1 MTITELSIKRPSLV
15 IIVFSALIVLG
26 LFAYRQLKYELLPKI
41 SPPIITITTIYP
53 GASPNE
59 VETGVTKLIEDAISG
74 MDKVSDVRSSSS
86 EGVSFVTVEL
96 LQSAN
101 TDLSLQDA
109 QRKVGQIT
117 SQLPTGAKA
126 PTISKFALDEIP
138 ILRMGVSAD
147 MDSKVFYQFVKDK
160 LQPLLSRVP
169 GVGQIVL
176 VGGEEREIKV
186 NLDLQKLRSYGLS
199 IPQVTQVIKTA
210 NLDFPTG
217 KIKDKDGQF
226 IVRIAGKLT
235 SVEGLKNLTIG
246 ESRLGGEIKLSD
258 IAEVEDG
265 IKDYTNIARINFRN
279 TIGVIL
285 QKQNDAN
292 AVEVS
297 KLVRKEVERI
307 ENVYKANNLKFEIA
321 QDGSLF
327 TIDAADAV
335 KSDLALAVLLVSI
348 VMLMF
353 LHSVRNSLI
362 VLVAIPCSLISTFI
376 AIWALGFS
384 LNLMT
389 LLGLSLVVGIL
400 VDDSIVVL
408 ENIYHHLE
416 KKEESR
422 LAALRGRN
430 EIGFAALA
438 ITFVDVAVFLPLT
451 LVGGLVGNILR
462 EFSAVVVVSTLMSL
476 FVSFTVTPM
485 LASRFAKLER
495 LTKRTLLGRFAVWFE
510 KKFKELTEK
519 YVVLL
524 NWALK
529 NRIKVAMLT
538 VAAFI
543 ATFALIPLGFIG
555 AEFMTQ
561 SDRGEFAV
569 ALELAPGTTIE
580 QTNKASQQVEKMIGR
595 MPEVERIYSNVGVS
609 SEGLLGFSSSNT
621 TEITVTLIPK
631 EQRIK
636 STEEVGN
643 DIKKMAQT
651 IPGVKVRINPIG
663 IFGVAN
669 QTPIQLIV
677 NGPEYSTV
685 LKTATNLENIIKTIP
700 GTADVR
706 LSATDGNPETRIEID
721 RRKLTS
727 FGLSIAEVGQTLQVA
742 LTGDDNSTLR
752 DGETEYD
759 IRIALDQFDRSKTDN
774 LGNISFVN
782 RKGQQIY
789 LKQFANI
796 YRSTGPTKLSREA
809 RSAAVTI
816 YSQVQGGR
824 TTGAISQDMEKQ
836 FKNYKFPPGVTYS
849 YQGDVKNQRES
860 FGDLGLAMLAAILFT
875 YMVMVALYDSFV
887 YPFVILFSIPLAMI
901 GALLALGL
909 TLKALNIFTI
919 LGIIML
925 TGLVAKNAILLV
937 DRTNFMRAQGESVHD
952 ALIDGVR
959 MRIRPIFMTTLTM
972 IFAMTPIALSKASG
986 AEWKSGLAWALIG
999 GLISS
1004 LLLTLIIVPLVYTK
1018 VEEYRVRIPA
1028 LFKRATVLLKIRK
1041 ASNVP
1046 NSVAEDLGLSK

>member
-1 MTITELSIKRPSLV
+1 MTITELSIKRPSL
-15 IIVFSALIVLG
+15 IIIIFSALIVLG
-26 LFAYRQLKYELLPKI
+26 LFAFRQLQYELLPKI

-59 VETGVTKLIEDAISG
+59 VENGVTKLIEDAVSG
-74 MDKVSDVRSSSS
+74 MDKVSDVRSTSS
-86 EGVSFVTVEL
+86 EGVSFITVEL

-109 QRKVGQIT
+109 QRKVGEIT
-117 SQLPTGAKA
+117 SQLPSEAKT
-126 PTISKFALDEIP
+126 PTISKFALDELP
-138 ILRMGVSAD
+138 VLRMGVSAD
-147 MDSKVFYQFVKDK
+147 MDTKTFYQFVKDK

-186 NLDLQKLRSYGLS
+186 NLDLQKLRAYGFS
-199 IPQVTQVIKTA
+199 IPQVTQVIKAA

-217 KIKDKDGQF
+217 KIKDQDGQF
-226 IVRIAGKLT
+226 IVRVAGKLT
-235 SVEGLKNLTIG
+235 SVDDLKNLIIG
-246 ESRLGGEIKLSD
+246 ESRLGGQIKLSD

-265 IKDYTNIARINFRN
+265 IKEYTNIVRINFRS
-279 TIGVIL
+279 TVGLIL
-285 QKQNDAN
+285 QKQTDAN

-297 KLVRKEVERI
+297 RLVRKEIQRI
-307 ENVYKANNLKFEIA
+307 ESVYKTNNLKFEIA
-321 QDGSLF
+321 QDASLF

-335 KSDLALAVLLVSI
+335 KSDLALAVVLVSI

-353 LHSVRNSLI
+353 LHSVRNSVI
-362 VLVAIPCSLISTFI
+362 VLIAIPCSLISTFI
-376 AIWALGFS
+376 AIWALGFT

-416 KKEESR
+416 KGEESKI
-422 LAALRGRN
+422 AALRGRN

-451 LVGGLVGNILR
+451 LVGGIIGNILR
-462 EFSAVVVVSTLMSL
+462 EFSAVIVVSTLMSL

-495 LTKRTLLGRFAVWFE
+495 LTSRTLLGKFALWFE
-510 KKFKELTEK
+510 QKFKELTEN
-519 YVVLL
+519 YVQLL
-524 NWALK
+524 KWALK
-529 NRIKVAMLT
+529 NRIKVALL
-538 VAAFI
+538 VVVAFI

-569 ALELAPGTTIE
+569 SLELAPGTTIE
-580 QTNKASQQVEKMIGR
+580 KTNKVSQQIEKMIGK
-595 MPEVERIYSNVGVS
+595 MPEVERMYANVGS
-609 SEGLLGFSSSNT
+609 STEGLVGFASSNS
-621 TEITVTLIPK
+621 TEITVTLVPK
-631 EQRIK
+631 EARIK
-636 STEEVGN
+636 STDQVGN
-643 DIKKMAQT
+643 EIKQMVQR

-663 IFGVAN
+663 IFGTAN
-669 QTPIQLIV
+669 QTPLQLII
-677 NGPEYSTV
+677 NGPEYSSV
-685 LKTATNLENIIKTIP
+685 LKTANEIQNIVKKIP

-706 LSATDGNPETRIEID
+706 LSAEDGNPETRVVID

-727 FGLSIAEVGQTLQVA
+727 FGLSIADVGQTLQVA

-752 DGETEYD
+752 EGDTDYD
-759 IRIALDQFDRSKTDN
+759 IRIVLDQFDRSKTDN
-774 LGNISFVN
+774 LGNISFTN

-796 YRSTGPTKLSREA
+796 YQSTGPTKLSREA
-809 RSAAVTI
+809 RSAAVTV

-824 TTGAISQDMEKQ
+824 TTGAISQDIEKA
-836 FKNYKFPPGVTYS
+836 FTKYKFPPGVTYS
-849 YQGDVKNQRES
+849 WQGDIKNQRDS
-860 FGDLGLAMLAAILFT
+860 FGDLGLAMFAAILFT
-875 YMVMVALYDSFV
+875 YMVMVALYDSFI
-887 YPFVILFSIPLAMI
+887 YPLVILFSIPLAMI
-901 GALLALGL
+901 GALLALAL
-909 TLKALNIFTI
+909 TMKALNIFTI

-937 DRTNFMRAQGESVHD
+937 DRTNFMRAQGESVID
-952 ALIDGVR
+952 ALIDAVK

-972 IFAMTPIALSKASG
+972 IFAMMPIAFSTSSG

-999 GLISS
+999 GLTSS
-1004 LLLTLIIVPLVYTK
+1004 LLLTLLIVPLVYTK
-1018 VEEYRVRIPA
+1018 VEEYRVRIPV
-1028 LFKRATVLLKIRK
+1028 LFGKVSEL
-1041 ASNVP
+1041 
-1046 NSVAEDLGLSK
+1046 LGLKKKTVEPNPVP

>member
-1 MTITELSIKRPSLV
+1 MTITELSIKRPSL
-15 IIVFSALIVLG
+15 IIIIFSALIVLG
-26 LFAYRQLKYELLPKI
+26 LFAFRQLQYELLPKI

-59 VETGVTKLIEDAISG
+59 VENGVTKLIEDAVSG
-74 MDKVSDVRSSSS
+74 MDKVSDVRSTSS
-86 EGVSFVTVEL
+86 EGVSFITVEL

-109 QRKVGQIT
+109 QRKVGEIT
-117 SQLPTGAKA
+117 SQLPSEAKT
-126 PTISKFALDEIP
+126 PTISKFALDELP
-138 ILRMGVSAD
+138 VLRMGVSAD
-147 MDSKVFYQFVKDK
+147 MDTKTFYQFVKDK

-186 NLDLQKLRSYGLS
+186 NLDLQKLRAYGFS
-199 IPQVTQVIKTA
+199 IPQVTQVIKAA

-217 KIKDKDGQF
+217 KIKDQDGQF
-226 IVRIAGKLT
+226 IVRVAGKLT
-235 SVEGLKNLTIG
+235 SVDDLKNLTIG

-258 IAEVEDG
+258 VAEVEDG
-265 IKDYTNIARINFRN
+265 IKDYTNIVRINFRS
-279 TIGVIL
+279 TIGLIL
-285 QKQNDAN
+285 QKQTDAN
-292 AVEVS
+292 AVDVA
-297 KLVRKEVERI
+297 KLVRKEIQRI
-307 ENVYKANNLKFEIA
+307 ESVYKANNLKFEIA
-321 QDGSLF
+321 QDASLF
-327 TIDAADAV
+327 TIDAANAV
-335 KSDLALAVLLVSI
+335 KSDLALAVVLVSI

-353 LHSVRNSLI
+353 LHSVRNSVI
-362 VLVAIPCSLISTFI
+362 VLIAIPCSLISTFI
-376 AIWALGFS
+376 AIWALGFT

-416 KKEESR
+416 KGEESR
-422 LAALRGRN
+422 VAALRGRN

-451 LVGGLVGNILR
+451 LVGGIVGNILR

-495 LTKRTLLGRFAVWFE
+495 LTSRTLLGKFALWFE
-510 KKFKELTEK
+510 QKFKELTEN
-519 YVVLL
+519 YVQLL
-524 NWALK
+524 KWALK
-529 NRIKVAMLT
+529 NRIKVALL
-538 VAAFI
+538 VVVAFI

-569 ALELAPGTTIE
+569 SLELAPGTTIE
-580 QTNKASQQVEKMIGR
+580 KTNKVSQQIEKMIGK
-595 MPEVERIYSNVGVS
+595 MPEVERMYANVGS
-609 SEGLLGFSSSNT
+609 STEGLVGFASSNS
-621 TEITVTLIPK
+621 TEITVTLVPK
-631 EQRIK
+631 EARIK
-636 STEEVGN
+636 STDQVGN
-643 DIKKMAQT
+643 EIKQMVQR

-663 IFGVAN
+663 IFGTAN
-669 QTPIQLIV
+669 QTPIQLII
-677 NGPEYSTV
+677 NGPDYNVV
-685 LKTATNLENIIKTIP
+685 LKTANEVQNMVKKIP

-706 LSATDGNPETRIEID
+706 LSAEDGNPETRVEID

-727 FGLSIAEVGQTLQVA
+727 FGLSIADVGQTLQVA

-752 DGETEYD
+752 EGDTDYD
-759 IRIALDQFDRSKTDN
+759 IRIVLDQFDRSKTDN
-774 LGNISFVN
+774 LGNISFTN

-796 YRSTGPTKLSREA
+796 YQSTGPTKLSREA
-809 RSAAVTI
+809 RSAAVTV

-824 TTGAISQDMEKQ
+824 TTGAISQDIEKA
-836 FKNYKFPPGVTYS
+836 FTKYKFPPGVTYS
-849 YQGDVKNQRES
+849 WQGDIKNQRDS
-860 FGDLGLAMLAAILFT
+860 FGDLGLAMFAAILFT
-875 YMVMVALYDSFV
+875 YMVMVALYDSFI
-887 YPFVILFSIPLAMI
+887 YPLVILFSIPLAMI
-901 GALLALGL
+901 GALLALAL
-909 TLKALNIFTI
+909 TMKALNIFTI

-937 DRTNFMRAQGESVHD
+937 DRTNFMRAQGESVID
-952 ALIDGVR
+952 ALIDAVK

-972 IFAMTPIALSKASG
+972 IFAMMPIAFSTSSG

-999 GLISS
+999 GLTSS
-1004 LLLTLIIVPLVYTK
+1004 LLLTLLIVPLVYTK
-1018 VEEYRVRIPA
+1018 VEEYRVRIPV
-1028 LFKRATVLLKIRK
+1028 LFGKVSEL
-1041 ASNVP
+1041 
-1046 NSVAEDLGLSK
+1046 LGLKKKTVEPNPVP

>member
-26 LFAYRQLKYELLPKI
+26 LFAFRQLKYELLPKI

-59 VETGVTKLIEDAISG
+59 VETGVTKPIEDAVSG
-74 MDKVSDVRSSSS
+74 MDKVTNVRSSSS

-101 TDLSLQDA
+101 TDISLQDA

-117 SQLPTGAKA
+117 SQLPSGTKA

-138 ILRMGVSAD
+138 ILRMGISAD
-147 MDSKVFYQFVKDK
+147 MDSRKFYQFAKDK
-160 LQPLLSRVP
+160 IQPLLSRVP

-176 VGGEEREIKV
+176 LGGEEREIKV
-186 NLDLQKLRSYGLS
+186 NLDLQKLRAYGLS

-235 SVEGLKNLTIG
+235 SVEDLKNLTIG
-246 ESRLGGEIKLSD
+246 ESRLGGEIKLSAV
-258 IAEVEDG
+258 AEVEDG

-297 KLVRKEVERI
+297 RLVRKEIERI
-307 ENVYKANNLKFEIA
+307 ESVYKSNNLKFEIA

-327 TIDAADAV
+327 TIDAANAV

-416 KKEESR
+416 KGEESR
-422 LAALRGRN
+422 VAALRGRN

-451 LVGGLVGNILR
+451 LVGGMVGNILR
-462 EFSAVVVVSTLMSL
+462 EFSAVIVVSTLMSL

-495 LTKRTLLGRFAVWFE
+495 LSSRTLLGSFAVWFE
-510 KKFKELTEK
+510 KKFKQLTEN
-519 YVVLL
+519 YIVLL
-524 NWALK
+524 KWALK
-529 NRIKVAMLT
+529 NRIKVALLT
-538 VAAFI
+538 IAAFI

-561 SDRGEFAV
+561 TDRGEFSV
-569 ALELAPGTTIE
+569 SLELAPGTTIE
-580 QTNKASQQVEKMIGR
+580 QTNIASQKVEKMIGK
-595 MPEVERIYSNVGVS
+595 MPEVERMYSNVGVS
-609 SEGLLGFSSSNT
+609 SEGLVGFSSSNT
-621 TEITVTLIPK
+621 TEITVTLVPRN
-631 EQRIK
+631 QRIK
-636 STEEVGN
+636 STDQVGN
-643 DIKKMAQT
+643 EIKQMVQT
-651 IPGVKVRINPIG
+651 IPGVKVRVNPIG

-669 QTPIQLIV
+669 QTPIMLII
-677 NGPEYSTV
+677 NGPNYADV
-685 LKTATNLENIIKTIP
+685 VKTAHEIQNIVKIIP

-706 LSATDGNPETRIEID
+706 LSAEDGNPETRIEID

-727 FGLSIAEVGQTLQVA
+727 FGLSVAEIGQALQIA
-742 LTGDDNSTLR
+742 LTGDDDSKLR
-752 DGETEYD
+752 DGDTEYD

-774 LGNISFVN
+774 LGNISFMN
-782 RKGQQIY
+782 KKGQQIY

-796 YRSTGPTKLSREA
+796 YRATGPTKLSRDS
-809 RSAAVTI
+809 RSPAVTV
-816 YSQVQGGR
+816 YAQVQGGR

-836 FKNYKFPPGVTYS
+836 FKNYKFPSGVTYS
-849 YQGDVKNQRES
+849 FQGDVKNQRES

-875 YMVMVALYDSFV
+875 YMVMVALYDSFI

-909 TLKALNIFTI
+909 TLKALSLFTI

-937 DRTNFMRAQGESVHD
+937 DRTNFMRAQGESVFD

-972 IFAMTPIALSKASG
+972 IFAMTPIALSTSSG

-1018 VEEYRVRIPA
+1018 VEEYRVRVPI
-1028 LFKRATVLLKIRK
+1028 LFKKVSELLRIRK
-1041 ASNVP
+1041 RSVIP

>member
-26 LFAYRQLKYELLPKI
+26 LFAFRQLKYELLPKI
-41 SPPIITITTIYP
+41 SAPVITITTIYP

-59 VETGVTKLIEDAISG
+59 VETGVTKPIEDAVSG
-74 MDKVSDVRSSSS
+74 MDKISEVRSTSS
-86 EGVSFVTVEL
+86 EGVSFVIIEL

-117 SQLPTGAKA
+117 SQLPSGTKT

-138 ILRMGVSAD
+138 ILRMGISAD
-147 MDSKVFYQFVKDK
+147 MDSRAFYQFAKDK
-160 LQPLLSRVP
+160 IRPLLSRVP

-186 NLDLQKLRSYGLS
+186 NLDLQKLRAYGLS

-235 SVEGLKNLTIG
+235 SVEDLKNLTIG
-246 ESRLGGEIKLSD
+246 ESRSGGEIKLSAV
-258 IAEVEDG
+258 AEVEDG

-297 KLVRKEVERI
+297 KLVRNEIQRI
-307 ENVYKANNLKFEIA
+307 EGVYKNNNLKFEIA

-327 TIDAADAV
+327 TIDAANAV
-335 KSDLALAVLLVSI
+335 KSDLALAILLVSI

-353 LHSVRNSLI
+353 LHSIRNSLI

-416 KKEESR
+416 KGEESR
-422 LAALRGRN
+422 TAALRGRN

-451 LVGGLVGNILR
+451 LVGGMIGNILR
-462 EFSAVVVVSTLMSL
+462 EFSAVIVVATLMSL

-495 LTKRTLLGRFAVWFE
+495 LTSRTLLGSFAVWFE
-510 KKFKELTEK
+510 KKFKQLTEN
-519 YVVLL
+519 YIVLL
-524 NWALK
+524 KWALK
-529 NRIKVAMLT
+529 NRIKVALLT
-538 VAAFI
+538 IAAFI

-561 SDRGEFAV
+561 TDRGEFAV
-569 ALELAPGTTIE
+569 TLELSPGTAIE
-580 QTNKASQQVEKMIGR
+580 KTNIISQQVEKMIGK
-595 MPEVERIYSNVGVS
+595 MPEVERMYSNVGVS
-609 SEGLLGFSSSNT
+609 SEGLVGFSSSNT

-631 EQRIK
+631 NQRIK
-636 STEEVGN
+636 TTDEVGN
-643 DIKKMAQT
+643 EIKQMVQT
-651 IPGVKVRINPIG
+651 IPGVKVRVNPIG

-669 QTPIQLIV
+669 QTPIMLII
-677 NGPEYSTV
+677 NGPDYEDV
-685 LKTATNLENIIKTIP
+685 VKTAHEIQNIVKIIP

-706 LSATDGNPETRIEID
+706 LSAQDGNPETRIEID
-721 RRKLTS
+721 RRKLTN
-727 FGLSIAEVGQTLQVA
+727 FGLSVAEVGQALQIA
-742 LTGDDNSTLR
+742 LTGDDDSKLR
-752 DGETEYD
+752 DGDTEYD

-774 LGNISFVN
+774 LGNISFTN

-796 YRSTGPTKLSREA
+796 YRATGPTKLSRQA

-824 TTGAISQDMEKQ
+824 TTGAISQDIEKQ
-836 FKNYKFPPGVTYS
+836 FRSYKFPPGVTYS
-849 YQGDVKNQRES
+849 FQGDVKQQRES
-860 FGDLGLAMLAAILFT
+860 FGDLGLAMFAAILFT

-937 DRTNFMRAQGESVHD
+937 DRTNFMRAQGESVFD

-972 IFAMTPIALSKASG
+972 IFAMTPVALSTASG

-1018 VEEYRVRIPA
+1018 VEEYRVRIPV
-1028 LFKRATVLLKIRK
+1028 LFKRVSELLKIKKR
-1041 ASNVP
+1041 NVIP

>member
-1 MTITELSIKRPSLV
+1 MTITELSIKRPSL
-15 IIVFSALIVLG
+15 IIIIFSALIVLG
-26 LFAYRQLKYELLPKI
+26 LFAFRQLQYELLPKI

-59 VETGVTKLIEDAISG
+59 VENGVTKLIEDAVSG
-74 MDKVSDVRSSSS
+74 MDKVSDVRSTSS
-86 EGVSFVTVEL
+86 EGVSFITVEL

-109 QRKVGQIT
+109 QRKVGEIT
-117 SQLPTGAKA
+117 SQLPSAAKA
-126 PTISKFALDEIP
+126 PTISKFALDELP
-138 ILRMGVSAD
+138 VLRMGVSAD
-147 MDSKVFYQFVKDK
+147 MDSKTFYQFVKDK

-186 NLDLQKLRSYGLS
+186 NLDLQKLRAYGFS
-199 IPQVTQVIKTA
+199 IPQVTQVIKAA

-217 KIKDKDGQF
+217 KIKDQDGQF
-226 IVRIAGKLT
+226 IVRVAGKLT
-235 SVEGLKNLTIG
+235 SVDDLKNLIIG

-265 IKDYTNIARINFRN
+265 IKEYTNIVRINFRS
-279 TIGVIL
+279 TVGLIL
-285 QKQNDAN
+285 QKQTDAN

-297 KLVRKEVERI
+297 RLVRKEIQRI
-307 ENVYKANNLKFEIA
+307 ESVYKTNNLKFEIA
-321 QDGSLF
+321 QDASLF

-335 KSDLALAVLLVSI
+335 KSDLALAVVLVSI

-353 LHSVRNSLI
+353 LHSVRNSVI
-362 VLVAIPCSLISTFI
+362 VLIAIPCSLISTFI
-376 AIWALGFS
+376 AIWALGFT

-416 KKEESR
+416 KGEESR
-422 LAALRGRN
+422 IAALRGRN

-451 LVGGLVGNILR
+451 LVGGIIGNILR
-462 EFSAVVVVSTLMSL
+462 EFSAVIVVSTLMSL

-495 LTKRTLLGRFAVWFE
+495 LTSRTLLGKFALWFE
-510 KKFKELTEK
+510 KKFKELTEN
-519 YVVLL
+519 YVLL
-524 NWALK
+524 LKWALK
-529 NRIKVAMLT
+529 NRIKVAIL
-538 VAAFI
+538 VVVGFI

-569 ALELAPGTTIE
+569 SLELAPGTTIE
-580 QTNKASQQVEKMIGR
+580 HTNKVSQQIEKMIGK
-595 MPEVERIYSNVGVS
+595 MPEVERMYANVGSS
-609 SEGLLGFSSSNT
+609 SEGLVGFASSNS
-621 TEITVTLIPK
+621 TEITVTLVPK
-631 EQRIK
+631 EARIK
-636 STEEVGN
+636 STDQVGN
-643 DIKKMAQT
+643 DIKQMVQR

-663 IFGVAN
+663 IFGTAN
-669 QTPIQLIV
+669 QTPLQLII
-677 NGPEYSTV
+677 NGPDYNVV
-685 LKTATNLENIIKTIP
+685 LKTANEVQNMVKKIP

-706 LSATDGNPETRIEID
+706 LSAEDGNPETRVEID

-727 FGLSIAEVGQTLQVA
+727 FGLSIADVGQTLQVA

-752 DGETEYD
+752 EGDTEYD
-759 IRIALDQFDRSKTDN
+759 IRIVLDQFDRSKTDN
-774 LGNISFVN
+774 LGNISFTN

-796 YRSTGPTKLSREA
+796 YQSTGPTKLSREA
-809 RSAAVTI
+809 RSAAVTV

-824 TTGAISQDMEKQ
+824 TTGAISQDIEKA
-836 FKNYKFPPGVTYS
+836 FAKYKFPPGVTYS
-849 YQGDVKNQRES
+849 WQGDIKNQRES
-860 FGDLGLAMLAAILFT
+860 FGDLGLAMFAAILFT

-901 GALLALGL
+901 GALLALAL
-909 TLKALNIFTI
+909 TMKALNIFTI

-937 DRTNFMRAQGESVHD
+937 DRTNFMRAQGESVAD
-952 ALIDGVR
+952 ALIDAVK

-972 IFAMTPIALSKASG
+972 IFAMTPIAFSKSSG

-999 GLISS
+999 GLTSS
-1004 LLLTLIIVPLVYTK
+1004 LLLTLLIVPLVYTK

-1028 LFKRATVLLKIRK
+1028 LFGKVSELLGLKK
-1041 ASNVP
+1041 KNPVS
-1046 NSVAEDLGLSK
+1046 EDLGLSK

>member
-1 MTITELSIKRPSLV
+1 MTITELSIKRPSL
-15 IIVFSALIVLG
+15 IIIIFSALIVLG

-41 SPPIITITTIYP
+41 SAPVITITTIYP

-59 VETGVTKLIEDAISG
+59 VETGVTKPIEDAVSG
-74 MDKVSDVRSSSS
+74 MDKVSDVRSTSS
-86 EGVSFVTVEL
+86 EGVSFVIIEL

-117 SQLPTGAKA
+117 SQLPSGAKA
-126 PTISKFALDEIP
+126 PTISKIALDEIP
-138 ILRMGVSAD
+138 ILRMGISAD
-147 MDSKVFYQFVKDK
+147 MDSRVLYQFVKDK
-160 LQPLLSRVP
+160 IQPLLSRVP
-169 GVGQIVL
+169 GVGQIAL
-176 VGGEEREIKV
+176 IGGEEREIKV
-186 NLDLQKLRSYGLS
+186 NLDLQKLRAYGLS

-235 SVEGLKNLTIG
+235 SVEDLKNLTIG
-246 ESRLGGEIKLSD
+246 ESRSGGEIKLSAV
-258 IAEVEDG
+258 AEIEDG

-279 TIGVIL
+279 TIGVVL
-285 QKQNDAN
+285 QKQTDAN
-292 AVEVS
+292 SVEVS
-297 KLVRKEVERI
+297 KLVRNEIQRI
-307 ENVYKANNLKFEIA
+307 ENVYKNNNLKFEIA

-327 TIDAADAV
+327 TIDAANAV
-335 KSDLALAVLLVSI
+335 KSDLALAVLLVSM

-353 LHSVRNSLI
+353 LHSIRNSLI
-362 VLVAIPCSLISTFI
+362 VLIAIPCSLISTFI
-376 AIWALGFS
+376 AIWALGFT

-416 KKEESR
+416 KGEESKV
-422 LAALRGRN
+422 AALRGRN

-438 ITFVDVAVFLPLT
+438 ITFVDVAVFFPLT
-451 LVGGLVGNILR
+451 LVGGMIGNILR
-462 EFSAVVVVSTLMSL
+462 EFSAVIVVSTLMSL

-495 LTKRTLLGRFAVWFE
+495 LTSRTLVGSFAVWFE
-510 KKFKELTEK
+510 KKFKQLTEN
-519 YVVLL
+519 YVLL
-524 NWALK
+524 LKWALK
-529 NRIKVAMLT
+529 NRMKVALLT
-538 VAAFI
+538 IAAFI
-543 ATFALIPLGFIG
+543 ATSSLIPLGFIG

-561 SDRGEFAV
+561 TDRGEFAV

-580 QTNKASQQVEKMIGR
+580 QTNIASQKVEKMIGK
-595 MPEVERIYSNVGVS
+595 MPEVERMYANVGVS
-609 SEGLLGFSSSNT
+609 SEGLVGFSSSNT

-631 EQRIK
+631 EKRIK
-636 STEEVGN
+636 STDDVGN
-643 DIKKMAQT
+643 EIKQMVQT

-669 QTPIQLIV
+669 QTPLMLII
-677 NGPEYSTV
+677 NGPDYEGV
-685 LKTATNLENIIKTIP
+685 LKTAHEIQNIIKVIP

-706 LSATDGNPETRIEID
+706 LSAQDGNPETRIEID

-727 FGLSIAEVGQTLQVA
+727 FGLSVAEVGQALQIA
-742 LTGDDNSTLR
+742 LTGDNDSKLR

-774 LGNISFVN
+774 LGNISFTN

-789 LKQFANI
+789 LKQFANV
-796 YRSTGPTKLSREA
+796 YRATGPTKLSREA

-824 TTGAISQDMEKQ
+824 TTGAISQDIEKQ

-849 YQGDVKNQRES
+849 WQGDIKSQRDS

-887 YPFVILFSIPLAMI
+887 YPLVILFSIPLAMI
-901 GALLALGL
+901 GAILALGL

-937 DRTNFMRAQGESVHD
+937 DRTNFMRSQGESVFD

-972 IFAMTPIALSKASG
+972 IFAMTPVAFSTASG

-1018 VEEYRVRIPA
+1018 VEEYRLRIPV
-1028 LFKRATVLLKIRK
+1028 LFKRVSEILRLKK
-1041 ASNVP
+1041 KSVVP

>member
-1 MTITELSIKRPSLV
+1 MTITELSIKRPSL
-15 IIVFSALIVLG
+15 IIIIFSALIVLG
-26 LFAYRQLKYELLPKI
+26 LFALRQLQYELLPKI

-59 VETGVTKLIEDAISG
+59 VETGVTKVIEDAVSG
-74 MDKVSDVRSSSS
+74 MDKVSDVRSTSS
-86 EGVSFVTVEL
+86 EGVSFVIIEL

-117 SQLPTGAKA
+117 TQLPTAAKT
-126 PTISKFALDEIP
+126 PTISKFALDELP

-147 MDSKVFYQFVKDK
+147 MDSKTFFQFTKDK

-186 NLDLQKLRSYGLS
+186 NLDLQKLRAYGFS
-199 IPQVTQVIKTA
+199 IPQVTQVIRAA

-217 KIKDKDGQF
+217 KVKDKDGQF
-226 IVRIAGKLT
+226 IVRVAGKLT
-235 SVEGLKNLTIG
+235 SVDDLKNLTIG
-246 ESRLGGEIKLSD
+246 ESRMGGEIKLSD
-258 IAEVEDG
+258 IAEVQDG
-265 IKDYTNIARINFRN
+265 IKEYTNIVRINFRS
-279 TIGVIL
+279 TVGLIL
-285 QKQNDAN
+285 QKQTDAN
-292 AVEVS
+292 AVEVA
-297 KLVRKEVERI
+297 KLVRKEIQRI
-307 ENVYKANNLKFEIA
+307 ESVYKANNLKFEIA
-321 QDGSLF
+321 QDASLF
-327 TIDAADAV
+327 TIDAANAV
-335 KSDLALAVLLVSI
+335 KSDLALAVVLVSI

-353 LHSVRNSLI
+353 LHSVRNSVI
-362 VLVAIPCSLISTFI
+362 VLIAIPCSLISTFI
-376 AIWALGFS
+376 AIWALGFT

-416 KKEESR
+416 KGEESR
-422 LAALRGRN
+422 VAALRGRN

-451 LVGGLVGNILR
+451 LVGGIVGNILR
-462 EFSAVVVVSTLMSL
+462 EFSAVIVVSTLMSL

-495 LTKRTLLGRFAVWFE
+495 LTSRTLLGKFALWFE
-510 KKFKELTEK
+510 KKFKELTEN
-519 YVVLL
+519 YVTVLK
-524 NWALK
+524 WALK
-529 NRIKVAMLT
+529 NRIKVALLT
-538 VAAFI
+538 VAAFV
-543 ATFALIPLGFIG
+543 AAFALIPLGFIG

-561 SDRGEFAV
+561 TDRGEFAV
-569 ALELAPGTTIE
+569 SLELAPGTTIE
-580 QTNKASQQVEKMIGR
+580 QTNIVSQQVEKMIGK
-595 MPEVERIYSNVGVS
+595 MPEVDRMYANVGS
-609 SEGLLGFSSSNT
+609 STEGLVGFASSNS

-631 EQRIK
+631 ENRIK
-636 STEEVGN
+636 STDQVGN
-643 DIKKMAQT
+643 EIKQMVQR

-663 IFGVAN
+663 IFGTAN
-669 QTPIQLIV
+669 QTPIQLII
-677 NGPEYSTV
+677 NGPAYEEV
-685 LKTATNLENIIKTIP
+685 LKTAHDIQNIVKKIP

-706 LSATDGNPETRIEID
+706 LSAEDGNPETRIEID
-721 RRKLTS
+721 RRKLNS
-727 FGLSIAEVGQTLQVA
+727 FGLSVADIGQTLQVA

-752 DGETEYD
+752 EGDTEYD
-759 IRIALDQFDRSKTDN
+759 IRIVLDQFDRSKTAN
-774 LGNISFVN
+774 LGNISFTN

-796 YRSTGPTKLSREA
+796 YQSTGPTKLSREA
-809 RSAAVTI
+809 RSAAVTV

-824 TTGAISQDMEKQ
+824 TTGTISQDMEKA
-836 FKNYKFPPGVTYS
+836 FAKYKFPPGVTYS
-849 YQGDVKNQRES
+849 WQGDIKSQRDS
-860 FGDLGLAMLAAILFT
+860 FGDLGLAMLAAIMFT

-901 GALLALGL
+901 GALLALAL
-909 TLKALNIFTI
+909 SLKALNIFTI

-937 DRTNFMRAQGESVHD
+937 DRTNFMRAQGESVYD
-952 ALIDGVR
+952 ALIDAVK

-972 IFAMTPIALSKASG
+972 IFAMTPIALSTSSG

-999 GLISS
+999 GLTSS
-1004 LLLTLIIVPLVYTK
+1004 LLLTLLIVPLVYTK
-1018 VEEYRVRIPA
+1018 VEEYRLRIPV
-1028 LFKRATVLLKIRK
+1028 LFKKVSELLRFKKK
-1041 ASNVP
+1041 AIVP
-1046 NSVAEDLGLSK
+1046 DSVSEDLGLSK

>member
-1 MTITELSIKRPSLV
+1 MTITELSIKRPSL
-15 IIVFSALIVLG
+15 IIIIFSALIVLG
-26 LFAYRQLKYELLPKI
+26 LFAFRQLQYELLPKI

-59 VETGVTKLIEDAISG
+59 VENGVTKLIEDAVSG
-74 MDKVSDVRSSSS
+74 MDKVSDVRSTSS
-86 EGVSFVTVEL
+86 EGVSFITVEL

-109 QRKVGQIT
+109 QRKVGEIT
-117 SQLPTGAKA
+117 SQLPSAAKA
-126 PTISKFALDEIP
+126 PTISKFALDELP
-138 ILRMGVSAD
+138 VLRMGVSAD
-147 MDSKVFYQFVKDK
+147 MDTKTFYQFVKDK

-186 NLDLQKLRSYGLS
+186 NLDLQKLRAYGFS
-199 IPQVTQVIKTA
+199 IPQVTQVIKAA

-217 KIKDKDGQF
+217 KIKDQDGQF
-226 IVRIAGKLT
+226 IVRVAGKLT
-235 SVEGLKNLTIG
+235 SVDDLKNLIIG

-265 IKDYTNIARINFRN
+265 IKEYTNIVRINFRS
-279 TIGVIL
+279 TVGLIL
-285 QKQNDAN
+285 QKQTDAN

-297 KLVRKEVERI
+297 RLVRKEIQRI
-307 ENVYKANNLKFEIA
+307 ESVYKTNNLKFEIA
-321 QDGSLF
+321 QDASLF
-327 TIDAADAV
+327 TIDAANAV
-335 KSDLALAVLLVSI
+335 KSDLALAVVLVSI

-353 LHSVRNSLI
+353 LHSVRNSVI
-362 VLVAIPCSLISTFI
+362 VLIAIPCSLISTFI
-376 AIWALGFS
+376 AIWALGFT

-416 KKEESR
+416 KGEESKI
-422 LAALRGRN
+422 AALRGRN

-451 LVGGLVGNILR
+451 LVGGIIGNILR
-462 EFSAVVVVSTLMSL
+462 EFSAVIVVSTLMSL

-495 LTKRTLLGRFAVWFE
+495 LTSRTLLGKFALWFE
-510 KKFKELTEK
+510 QKFKELTEN
-519 YVVLL
+519 YVQLL
-524 NWALK
+524 KWALK
-529 NRIKVAMLT
+529 NRIKVALL
-538 VAAFI
+538 VVVAFI

-569 ALELAPGTTIE
+569 SLELAPGTTIE
-580 QTNKASQQVEKMIGR
+580 QTNKVSQQIEKMIGT
-595 MPEVERIYSNVGVS
+595 MPEVERMYANVGS
-609 SEGLLGFSSSNT
+609 STEGLVGFASSNS
-621 TEITVTLIPK
+621 TEITVTLVPK
-631 EQRIK
+631 EARIK
-636 STEEVGN
+636 STDQVGN
-643 DIKKMAQT
+643 EIKQMVQR

-663 IFGVAN
+663 IFGTAN
-669 QTPIQLIV
+669 QTPLQLII
-677 NGPEYSTV
+677 NGPEYSSV
-685 LKTATNLENIIKTIP
+685 LKTANEIQNIVKKIP

-706 LSATDGNPETRIEID
+706 LSAEDGNPETRVEID

-727 FGLSIAEVGQTLQVA
+727 FGLSIADVGQTLQVA

-752 DGETEYD
+752 EGDTDYD
-759 IRIALDQFDRSKTDN
+759 IRIVLDQFDRSKTDN
-774 LGNISFVN
+774 LGNISFTN

-796 YRSTGPTKLSREA
+796 YQSTGPTKLSREA
-809 RSAAVTI
+809 RSAAVTV

-824 TTGAISQDMEKQ
+824 TTGAISQDIEKA
-836 FKNYKFPPGVTYS
+836 FTKYKFPPGVTYS
-849 YQGDVKNQRES
+849 WQGDIKNQRDS
-860 FGDLGLAMLAAILFT
+860 FGDLGLAMFAAILFT

-901 GALLALGL
+901 GALLALAL
-909 TLKALNIFTI
+909 TMKALNIFTI

-937 DRTNFMRAQGESVHD
+937 DRTNFMRAQGESVAD
-952 ALIDGVR
+952 ALIDAVK

-972 IFAMTPIALSKASG
+972 IFAMMPIAFSTSSG

-999 GLISS
+999 GLTSS
-1004 LLLTLIIVPLVYTK
+1004 LLLTLLIVPLVYTK
-1018 VEEYRVRIPA
+1018 VEEYRVRIPV
-1028 LFKRATVLLKIRK
+1028 LFGKVSEL
-1041 ASNVP
+1041 
-1046 NSVAEDLGLSK
+1046 LGLKKKTVEPNPVA